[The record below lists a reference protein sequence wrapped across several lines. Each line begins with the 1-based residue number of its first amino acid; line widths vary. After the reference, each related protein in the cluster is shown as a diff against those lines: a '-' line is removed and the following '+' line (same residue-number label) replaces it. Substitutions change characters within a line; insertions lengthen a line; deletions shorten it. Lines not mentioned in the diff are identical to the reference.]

1 MLEGE
6 ATDLILPHYNTCRRL
21 QGLQETSVCC
31 RDLICGVGRRGSHN
45 NDEFALLQGPSL
57 HQRAPQEIHQAHEKI
72 QVRDNNVDDTMVQI
86 LQGNRYF
93 SKYQNP
99 SQFILGSLS

>member
-21 QGLQETSVCC
+21 QGLQENSVCC
-31 RDLICGVGRRGSHN
+31 RDLICGVGCN

-57 HQRAPQEIHQAHEKI
+57 HKQAPQEIHRAHEKNCSG
-72 QVRDNNVDDTMVQI
+72 DNDDDGMVQI
-86 LQGNRYF
+86 Q
-93 SKYQNP
+93 
-99 SQFILGSLS
+99 